1 MDKANIIEGLF
12 KEVKGAAK
20 NVVSDLNHAVNRE
33 DTHYPTESEMA
44 DWLAENTVDPKYSIA
59 DVFENELQR
68 HLNDNDIYIM
78 DYDVT
83 PSVKGKKAKVRQV
96 EDVGGATY
104 ILVRIKAFVKQ
115 LQTNAGMT
123 ITLHLPKKD

>member
-20 NVVSDLNHAVNRE
+20 NVVSDLNNVVNKE
-33 DTHYPTESEMA
+33 ESHYPTESEMA
-44 DWLAENTVDPKYSIA
+44 DWLAENTVDPKYSIS

-68 HLNDNDIYIM
+68 NLNDNDVYIM

-96 EDVGGATY
+96 KDVGGAKY
-104 ILVRIKAFVKQ
+104 VLVRIKALVKQ

>member
-20 NVVSDLNHAVNRE
+20 NVVSDLNNVVNKKE
-33 DTHYPTESEMA
+33 SHYPSESEMA
-44 DWLAENTVDPKYSIA
+44 DWLAENTVDPKYSIS
-59 DVFENELQR
+59 DIFENELQR